1 MTAGQRFRLS
11 CRFALLDIEGTVS
24 PLSFVRDVMFPF
36 AAERLAEFINAS
48 WGSPELKEVA
58 RQVGVDLG
66 LPVATTPGA
75 LIESCRA
82 MMARDAKATG
92 LKSLQGMIWDRG
104 FRSGDIRPPL
114 FDDVPSAL
122 ASWKRAGIGLGIY
135 SSGSVAAQ
143 LQFFRHSLAG
153 DMTPLFSSHFDT
165 TIGSKRQ
172 AESYGAI
179 ARELGRHPETIAFF
193 SDVSGELDA
202 ALSAGMRTVF
212 LRRPG
217 NSPDDPGAHPVI
229 DDLGLIEW
237 I

>member
-1 MTAGQRFRLS
+1 M
-11 CRFALLDIEGTVS
+11 
-24 PLSFVRDVMFPF
+24 SFVRDVMFPF

-66 LPVATTPGA
+66 VPVATTPGA

-193 SDVSGELDA
+193 PMFQANLTPPCQPECERCSCEGRATAPMTREPIPLLMILD
-202 ALSAGMRTVF
+202 
-212 LRRPG
+212 
-217 NSPDDPGAHPVI
+217 
-229 DDLGLIEW
+229 
-237 I
+237 

>member
-1 MTAGQRFRLS
+1 M
-11 CRFALLDIEGTVS
+11 
-24 PLSFVRDVMFPF
+24 SFVRDVMFPF

-58 RQVGVDLG
+58 RQVGVDPG
-66 LPVATTPGA
+66 VPVATTPGA

>member
-1 MTAGQRFRLS
+1 
-11 CRFALLDIEGTVS
+11 
-24 PLSFVRDVMFPF
+24 MFPF

-75 LIESCRA
+75 LIESCTA

-202 ALSAGMRTVF
+202 ALSAGMRSVF

>member
-1 MTAGQRFRLS
+1 MTAGQRVRLS

-172 AESYGAI
+172 AESYGAV

-229 DDLGLIEW
+229 GDLGLIEW